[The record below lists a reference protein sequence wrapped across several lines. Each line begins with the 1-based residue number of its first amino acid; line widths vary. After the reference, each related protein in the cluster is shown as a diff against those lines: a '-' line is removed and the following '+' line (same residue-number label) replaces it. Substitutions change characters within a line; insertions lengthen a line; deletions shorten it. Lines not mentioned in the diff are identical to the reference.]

1 VGWSD
6 VGLLLIRLVIGG
18 TLIMHGWNHWFGGG
32 KIPGTARWFDGLG
45 LRPGVVHAWASVL
58 TELGAGVLLL
68 LGLLTPLG
76 CAGAIGPMAVAGI
89 AAHRRN
95 GFFVF
100 RDGFEYVLM
109 IAVVSTALAAI
120 GPGRVSLDHAA
131 GINFAGTAGVLTAL
145 IAGLGGAALL
155 LATSWRPAAV
165 KKAEPAAPAAA
176 HPVHE

>member
-45 LRPGVVHAWASVL
+45 LRPGIVHAWASVI
-58 TELGAGVLLL
+58 TELGAGALLL

-76 CAGAIGPMAVAGI
+76 CAGAIGSMAVAGI

-120 GPGRVSLDHAA
+120 GPSKASLDHAA
-131 GINFAGTAGVLTAL
+131 GINFTGTPGILTAL

-165 KKAEPAAPAAA
+165 KKTEPAAPQ
-176 HPVHE
+176 PVAE